1 MRNEAEPDSGGEQ
14 EQILTP
20 RTVSYLL
27 EKREIHQIG
36 GAKEIKFT
44 LKNGESVRRST
55 KPIGE
60 GSDGE
65 GSEQIGAEVK
75 KIEIDHYNGSRPID
89 LGGIEGMAVREEPRD
104 SQLSSVKW
112 WRHNIEKDTWEPLD
126 QADEL
131 PGCQDPSYQGELQS
145 RKYISVVNTKEKD
158 KDKEEFDYWSELY
171 ELNSDFKGLKA
182 VAKSPLLCKG
192 LHLSENP
199 DDGTIDGFIRRQGE
213 GFARG
218 KVCYFNIKTVEEL
231 QGVMDNLD
239 TAAET
244 IEMFAPEEWGGINDL
259 HRLPGGRLGV
269 VGHIARFRIDADGK
283 EVRDYYVTS
292 AIFDPKTKQ
301 MSELKI
307 IMTMDDLKDEKG
319 NPIKAQFEP
328 KRADLDNVLY
338 PTNSVLEGDKLTI
351 YVGAKDAKPFVF
363 SVKNPW
369 ASSS

>member
-1 MRNEAEPDSGGEQ
+1 MRNEAEPDSGGKQEQ
-14 EQILTP
+14 GEQILTP
-20 RTVSYLL
+20 RTVLDLL
-27 EKREIHQIG
+27 KERQIYQIG
-36 GAKEIKFT
+36 GAQEIKFT
-44 LKNGESVRRST
+44 LNVHESVSRST
-55 KPIGE
+55 KPIE
-60 GSDGE
+60 GSG
-65 GSEQIGAEVK
+65 QIGAE
-75 KIEIDHYNGSRPID
+75 IIRYNETKPID
-89 LGGIEGMAVREEPRD
+89 YDGIEGMAVREEPWD
-104 SQLSSVKW
+104 SQISSVKW

-126 QADEL
+126 QADEM
-131 PGCQDPSYQGELQS
+131 PGCQDPSYQGELQG
-145 RKYISVVNTKEKD
+145 RKYISVVNTKLNNRG
-158 KDKEEFDYWSELY
+158 EFDYWSELY

-213 GFARG
+213 GFASG
-218 KVCYFNIKTVEEL
+218 KVCYFKMKTMEEL

-244 IEMFAPEEWGGINDL
+244 IEMFAPKEWGGINDL
-259 HRLPGGRLGV
+259 HRLPDGRLGV

-319 NPIKAQFEP
+319 NLIKAQFEP

-338 PTNSVLEGDKLTI
+338 PTNSVLEGGKLTI